1 MCYYL
6 AIMKVEL
13 INYTPHPQKTAAI
26 AGKLC
31 YAKSSIKDLEKITPQ
46 EEKRFIEKII
56 KLGHLSVIEHS
67 SFTFA
72 IEGISRVTSHQLV
85 RHRLASFSQQSQRYV
100 KKKDF
105 EYIIPPSV
113 KKKKELKAVFE
124 KVIKDINDAY
134 AKLLDNGIPAEDAR
148 FLLPNACETKL
159 IVTMNARELLHFF
172 KLRCANTSQWEIRE
186 MANLMLKEVR
196 KVAPVIFKQ
205 STPTNS

>member
-1 MCYYL
+1 MRV
-6 AIMKVEL
+6 KL
-13 INYTPHPQKTAAI
+13 INYTSYPQKTAAI

-46 EEKRFIEKII
+46 EEERFIEKII

-100 KKKDF
+100 KKRDF
-105 EYIIPPSV
+105 EYIIPPTI
-113 KKKKELKAVFE
+113 KKKKKLRQIFE
-124 KVIKDINDAY
+124 KVIKDINNTY
-134 AKLLDNGIPAEDAR
+134 AELLDNGIPVEDAR
-148 FLLPNACETKL
+148 FLLPNACETKI
-159 IVTMNARELLHFF
+159 IVTMNARELRHFF
-172 KLRCANTSQWEIRE
+172 KLRCAKNSQWEIRE

-196 KVAPVIFKQ
+196 KVAPVIFKNVEKGQ
-205 STPTNS
+205 K

>member
-6 AIMKVEL
+6 AIVKVKL

-26 AGKLC
+26 PGKLC
-31 YAKSSIKDLEKITPQ
+31 YAKSSLKDLEKITPQ

-85 RHRLASFSQQSQRYV
+85 RHRIASFSQQSQRYV
-100 KKKDF
+100 KKRNF
-105 EYIIPPSV
+105 EYIIPPTI
-113 KKKKELKAVFE
+113 KKKKKLKAVFE
-124 KVIKDINDAY
+124 KVIKDINAAY

-148 FLLPNACETKL
+148 FLLPNACETKI

-172 KLRCANTSQWEIRE
+172 KLRCAKNSQWEIRQ
-186 MANLMLKEVR
+186 MANLMLKEAR
-196 KVAPVIFKQ
+196 KVASVIFK
-205 STPTNS
+205 NENYN